1 MLKNKV
7 IVCVFV
13 VFAFIVHGKSDGT
26 DEVSVSVMEGDSVTL
41 YTNITRNKQDRIKW
55 YFNNSR
61 ITHIDEN
68 HTNICTDIRCIDIF
82 RDKLKVDSSTGDL
95 TITNIRNTDSG
106 VYQLKF
112 GRSSGNIFSV
122 SVSGVSAA
130 EGDQVTFSVKKG
142 ESVTLGTSV
151 GKNPFDVMK
160 WYFNDILMAEITGD
174 QSKIC
179 TDVQCDEKF
188 RDRLK
193 LDHQTGSLTIMDTR
207 NTDSGEYK
215 VEITISSRFSI
226 IRSFNVTVTDPG
238 LSPGAKAGII
248 VGAVFGALLLGAAVG
263 GGIYHYYNIDD
274 KENMH
279 GVPYEVLKNDG

>member
-7 IVCVFV
+7 IVCVFA
-13 VFAFIVHGKSDGT
+13 VFALIVHGKSDGT
-26 DEVSVSVMEGDSVTL
+26 DEVSVSVIEGDSVTL

-68 HTNICTDIRCIDIF
+68 QTNICTDEWCKEIF
-82 RDKLKVDSSTGDL
+82 RDKLKVDNRTGDL
-95 TITNIRNTDSG
+95 TITNIRNTNSG

-112 GRSSGNIFSV
+112 SRRSGNIFSV

-142 ESVTLGTSV
+142 ESVTLETPV
-151 GKNPFDVMK
+151 GKKPFDVMT
-160 WYFNDILMAEITGD
+160 WYFNDILMAEISGD

-179 TDVQCDEKF
+179 TDDQCKERF

-193 LDHQTGSLTIMDTR
+193 VNQTGSLTIMDTR

-215 VEITISSRFSI
+215 VEITISNSFSI
-226 IRSFNVTVTDPG
+226 IRSFSVTVTG
-238 LSPGAKAGII
+238 LSPAAVAGISFA
-248 VGAVFGALLLGAAVG
+248 AVFGALLVGAAAA
-263 GGIYHYYNIDD
+263 GGIYYHYKSSRND
-274 KENMH
+274 KDNNMH
-279 GVPYEVLKNDG
+279 RVPYEVLENDG

>member
-7 IVCVFV
+7 IVCVFA
-13 VFAFIVHGKSDGT
+13 VFALIVYGKSDGT

-82 RDKLKVDSSTGDL
+82 RDKLKVDSRTGDL

-112 GRSSGNIFSV
+112 NRSSGNIFSV

-142 ESVTLGTSV
+142 ESVTLGNSV

-207 NTDSGEYK
+207 KTDSGEYK

-226 IRSFNVTVTDPG
+226 IRSYSVTVTG
-238 LSPGAKAGII
+238 LSTGAKAGIF
-248 VGAVFGALLLGAAVG
+248 VGAVLGVILVGAAIG
-263 GGIYHYYNIDD
+263 GGIYYYNSDD

-279 GVPYEVLKNDG
+279 AVPYEVLKNDG